1 MAKGNKISSIVPM
14 VSHVDQTEHSVNVII
29 TEHGIADMRGKS
41 PIQRAEEI
49 IDNCVAPEYKEMLR
63 DYIKLSG
70 VTHTPQSLAACFGM
84 HTKFAK
90 TGSML
95 GTNWEDYK

>member
-1 MAKGNKISSIVPM
+1 M

-29 TEHGIADMRGKS
+29 TEHGIADFRGKS
-41 PIQRAEEI
+41 PIQRAEEM
-49 IDNCVAPEYKEMLR
+49 IDNCVAPEYKQMLR
-63 DYIKLSG
+63 DYLELSG
-70 VTHTPQSLAACFGM
+70 PVHTPQSLSACFGM
-84 HTKFAK
+84 HTHFAK